1 MLGYR
6 IYEKEKEMK
15 NKILVL
21 TLALITALS
30 STSAFA
36 AEQVYY
42 TNYNIYDLLKIT
54 VSIMNRHIIIMFR
67 RKKLL

>member
-1 MLGYR
+1 MKCWGYR

-42 TNYNIYDLLKIT
+42 TNYNIYDLLKNYGFYYEPT
-54 VSIMNRHIIIMFR
+54 YNN
-67 RKKLL
+67 KK